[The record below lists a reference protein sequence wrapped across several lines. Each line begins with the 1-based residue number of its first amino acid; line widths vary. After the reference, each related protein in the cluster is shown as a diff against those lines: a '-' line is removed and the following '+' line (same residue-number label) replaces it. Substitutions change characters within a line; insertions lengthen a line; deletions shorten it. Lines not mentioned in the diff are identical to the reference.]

1 MKYKIISLFCLI
13 LIISCQKAD
22 IDLHNSKG
30 MVSENLKG
38 QWVMINYWADWCP
51 PCLKEM
57 PELVSFASAN
67 KDVQVFAFNFDQL
80 DGEDLDYEINKFGVD
95 IPSILTHPRDIW
107 GIESPATL
115 PATYFINPEGEIV
128 QSLFR
133 PQTQE
138 SLEDILR
145 SLKEVLEEI
154 IFK

>member
-1 MKYKIISLFCLI
+1 MKNKIISLFCLI

-57 PELVSFASAN
+57 PELVAFASAN

-95 IPSILTHPRDIW
+95 LPSILSHPRDIW

-138 SLEDILR
+138 SLEDILG
-145 SLKEVLEEI
+145 SLKEIL
-154 IFK
+154 

>member
-1 MKYKIISLFCLI
+1 MKNKIISLFCLI

-57 PELVSFASAN
+57 PELVAFASAN
-67 KDVQVFAFNFDQL
+67 NDVQVFAFNFDQL

-95 IPSILTHPRDIW
+95 LPSILSHPRDIW

-145 SLKEVLEEI
+145 SLKEVM
-154 IFK
+154 

>member
-1 MKYKIISLFCLI
+1 MKNKIVSLFCLFF
-13 LIISCQKAD
+13 IISCQKPD
-22 IDLHNSKG
+22 IDLHNSKD
-30 MVSENLKG
+30 MFSENLKG

-115 PATYFINPEGEIV
+115 PATYFINPDGEIV

-138 SLEDILR
+138 SLEDILG
-145 SLKEVLEEI
+145 SLKEIL
-154 IFK
+154 

>member
-1 MKYKIISLFCLI
+1 MCIRDRFCLI

-22 IDLHNSKG
+22 IDLHNSKDI
-30 MVSENLKG
+30 VSENLKG

-57 PELVSFASAN
+57 PELVAFASAN

-95 IPSILTHPRDIW
+95 ITSILTHPRDIW

-138 SLEDILR
+138 TLEDILR
-145 SLKEVLEEI
+145 SLKEV
-154 IFK
+154 

>member
-1 MKYKIISLFCLI
+1 MKNKIISLFCLI

-138 SLEDILR
+138 SLEDVLR
-145 SLKEVLEEI
+145 SLKEVL
-154 IFK
+154 

>member
-1 MKYKIISLFCLI
+1 MKNKIISLFSLI

-22 IDLHNSKG
+22 IDIHNSKG

-138 SLEDILR
+138 SLEDILG
-145 SLKEVLEEI
+145 SLKEVL
-154 IFK
+154 

>member
-1 MKYKIISLFCLI
+1 MKNKIISLFCLFF
-13 LIISCQKAD
+13 IISCQKPD
-22 IDLHNSKG
+22 IDLHNSKD
-30 MVSENLKG
+30 MFSENLKG

-115 PATYFINPEGEIV
+115 PATYFINPDGEIV

-138 SLEDILR
+138 SLEDILG
-145 SLKEVLEEI
+145 SLKEIL
-154 IFK
+154 

>member
-1 MKYKIISLFCLI
+1 MKNKIISLFCLFF
-13 LIISCQKAD
+13 IISCQKPD
-22 IDLHNSKG
+22 IDLHNSKD
-30 MVSENLKG
+30 MFSENLKG

-115 PATYFINPEGEIV
+115 PATYFINPDGEIV

-138 SLEDILR
+138 SLEDILG
-145 SLKEVLEEI
+145 SLKEVL
-154 IFK
+154 

>member
-1 MKYKIISLFCLI
+1 MKNKIISLFCLI

-145 SLKEVLEEI
+145 SLKEIL
-154 IFK
+154 

>member
-1 MKYKIISLFCLI
+1 MHVKNKIISLFCLFF
-13 LIISCQKAD
+13 IISCQKPD
-22 IDLHNSKG
+22 IDLHNSKD
-30 MVSENLKG
+30 MFSENLKG

-57 PELVSFASAN
+57 PELISFASAN

-115 PATYFINPEGEIV
+115 PATYFINPDGEIV

-138 SLEDILR
+138 SLEDILG
-145 SLKEVLEEI
+145 SLKEIL
-154 IFK
+154 

>member
-1 MKYKIISLFCLI
+1 MF
-13 LIISCQKAD
+13 
-22 IDLHNSKG
+22 
-30 MVSENLKG
+30 
-38 QWVMINYWADWCP
+38 
-51 PCLKEM
+51 KEM

-145 SLKEVLEEI
+145 SLKEVL
-154 IFK
+154 

>member
-1 MKYKIISLFCLI
+1 MKNKIISLFCLF
-13 LIISCQKAD
+13 LLISCQKAD
-22 IDLHNSKG
+22 INLHNSKDI
-30 MVSENLKG
+30 VSENLKG

-57 PELVSFASAN
+57 PELVAFASAN

-95 IPSILTHPRDIW
+95 ITSILTHPRDIW

-138 SLEDILR
+138 TLEDILR
-145 SLKEVLEEI
+145 SLKEVL
-154 IFK
+154 

>member
-1 MKYKIISLFCLI
+1 MKNKIISLFCLI

-30 MVSENLKG
+30 IVSENLKG

-57 PELVSFASAN
+57 PELVAFASAN

-95 IPSILTHPRDIW
+95 LPSILSHPRDIW

-145 SLKEVLEEI
+145 SLKEVM
-154 IFK
+154 

>member
-1 MKYKIISLFCLI
+1 MKNKIISLFCLFF
-13 LIISCQKAD
+13 IISCQKPD
-22 IDLHNSKG
+22 IDLHNSKD
-30 MVSENLKG
+30 MFSENLKG

-57 PELVSFASAN
+57 PELISFASAN

-115 PATYFINPEGEIV
+115 PATYFINPDGEIV

-138 SLEDILR
+138 SLEDILG
-145 SLKEVLEEI
+145 SLKEIL
-154 IFK
+154 

>member
-1 MKYKIISLFCLI
+1 MKNKIISLFCLI

-22 IDLHNSKG
+22 IDLHNSNG

-145 SLKEVLEEI
+145 SLKEVL
-154 IFK
+154 